1 MKATITLST
10 KKVGIQIASI
20 MAATV
25 LVGCMTTD
33 PYTGEKKTTNTTK
46 GAAIGAVGG
55 AIVGAAT
62 SSKGDRTKGVLTG
75 AAAGGA
81 IGAGVGV
88 YMDKQETELRNRL
101 QGSGVRVVREGDT
114 IRLVMPSSITFGV
127 DQDQVKSDFYQ
138 TLESVA
144 LVLKEY
150 NKTNIR
156 IVGHT
161 DATGSD
167 SYNQALSERRA
178 DSVGRYLIAQGV
190 ASGRVWTSGYGE
202 RYPVASN
209 DSESGRQANRRVE
222 LELVP
227 TGE

>member
-1 MKATITLST
+1 MTLKAGKYGS
-10 KKVGIQIASI
+10 IQLASLA
-20 MAATV
+20 MAAV
-25 LVGCMTTD
+25 LIGCTTTD
-33 PYTGEKKTTNTTK
+33 PYTGEQKTTNTTK

-55 AIVGAAT
+55 AIIGAAT
-62 SSKGDRTKGVLTG
+62 SSKSDRTKGVLTG

-88 YMDKQETELRNRL
+88 YMDRQEAALRNRL
-101 QGSGVRVVREGDT
+101 EGTGVRVAREGDN

-127 DQDQVKSDFYQ
+127 DQDQVRSDFYQ
-138 TLESVA
+138 TLGSVA
-144 LVLKEY
+144 QVLKEY

-156 IVGHT
+156 IAGHT

-178 DSVGRYLIAQGV
+178 DSVGRYLIAQGIS
-190 ASGRVWTSGYGE
+190 SGRVWASGYGE

-209 DSESGRQANRRVE
+209 DTEAGRQANRRVE